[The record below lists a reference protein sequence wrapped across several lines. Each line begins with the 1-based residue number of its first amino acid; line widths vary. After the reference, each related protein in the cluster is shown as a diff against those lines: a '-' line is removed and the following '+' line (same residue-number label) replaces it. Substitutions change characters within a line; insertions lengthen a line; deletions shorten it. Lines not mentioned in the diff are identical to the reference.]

1 MNFFNPKG
9 KTTMKTSILISAIVA
24 CALSAPIVS
33 AQEKPAPAKPAMSMD
48 MDKHMSQMQEKMKA
62 MQVQMDKIGKTTDPE
77 ERQKLML
84 EHTQAMQENMK
95 MMRGMGGPMMGGQKG
110 GGMMG
115 GDPKQ
120 RQDMMEK
127 RMDMMQMMMEQMMQ
141 HDQMMGS
148 MPAK

>member
-1 MNFFNPKG
+1 
-9 KTTMKTSILISAIVA
+9 MKTSILISAIVA

-95 MMRGMGGPMMGGQKG
+95 MMRGMGGPMMMGGQKG
-110 GGMMG
+110 GAMMG

-141 HDQMMGS
+141 HDQMMES